1 MADLLIGAHA
11 FLGEMAVFAFF
22 WIFVELFNPGKNTLS
37 RMKLISSIGM
47 VLLLLSWVAGGYYY
61 VSVYGPHVKPLIKA
75 GPQVWAHSVFTE
87 TKEHVFL
94 FLPFLGAMAF
104 FLIHSS
110 GDALLRDRKLRQ
122 AVQLL
127 SLLVVLIGLAM
138 AGMGYL
144 ISTGARNA
152 LEAGVKIA

>member
-22 WIFVELFNPGKNTLS
+22 WIFVELFNPGKDTPARL
-37 RMKLISSIGM
+37 KKISSVGLA
-47 VLLLLSWVAGGYYY
+47 LLLLSWVVGGFYY
-61 VSVYGPHVKPLIKA
+61 VSVYGATVKPLIKA
-75 GPQVWAHSVFTE
+75 GPQAWAHSVFTE

-94 FLPFLGAMAF
+94 FLPFLGAMV
-104 FLIHSS
+104 FLLLHSS
-110 GDALLRDRKLRQ
+110 GDALLRDRKIRQ
-122 AVQLL
+122 SVQLL
-127 SLLVVLIGLAM
+127 SLLIVLIGLAM